1 MTDDEAI
8 QAAQKLSTA
17 PAKSGDSSPS
27 GMIEDLLSGVQLA
40 PLMNTPVGKFAL
52 TMAKDP
58 DFRQSATE
66 IAQKFNKTTFLGY
79 EFAWIIVIW
88 VFRSWRLTK
97 VNTLLTRLWTQAW
110 VGMVFWW
117 GALTLIPWVLW
128 GKSYQTA
135 LASLIRG
142 LIHQF

>member
-8 QAAQKLSTA
+8 EAAQKLSHP
-17 PAKSGDSSPS
+17 PAKSGDSSQA
-27 GMIEDLLSGVQLA
+27 GMIEDLLNGAQLA
-40 PLMNTPVGKFAL
+40 PLMNSPVGKFAL
-52 TMAKDP
+52 TMTKDP

-79 EFAWIIVIW
+79 EFAWIVLIW

-117 GALTLIPWVLW
+117 GALTLIPWILW
-128 GKSYQTA
+128 GKSFQTA

>member
-1 MTDDEAI
+1 MTDEEAI
-8 QAAQKLSTA
+8 QAAQKLSPA
-17 PAKSGDSSPS
+17 PTKSGDSFPS
-27 GMIEDLLSGVQLA
+27 GMIDDLLGGTQLA
-40 PLMNTPVGKFAL
+40 PLLNSPVGKFAL
-52 TMAKDP
+52 TMSKDP
-58 DFRQSATE
+58 EFRQAATE
-66 IAQKFNKTTFLGY
+66 IAQKFDRTTFLGY
-79 EFAWIIVIW
+79 EFAWIVLIW

-117 GALTLIPWVLW
+117 GALTLIPWILW
-128 GKSYQTA
+128 GKSFQVA